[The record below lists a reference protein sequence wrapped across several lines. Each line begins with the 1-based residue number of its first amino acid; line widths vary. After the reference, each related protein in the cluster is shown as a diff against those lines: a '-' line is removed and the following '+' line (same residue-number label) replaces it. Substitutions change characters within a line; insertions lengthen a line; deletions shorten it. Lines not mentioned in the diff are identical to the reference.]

1 MGGKRDKVIYMIM
14 LGWLMFKDKISSCQ
28 SVFTGLG
35 KSEDGIREA
44 LQVQQTG
51 RGAGTIVNTSATTPI
66 VGASPPSRAQSNQV
80 VPTKV
85 ILLTN
90 MVFCFAGH

>member
-1 MGGKRDKVIYMIM
+1 M
-14 LGWLMFKDKISSCQ
+14 LEIETYLTYSWWQFI
-28 SVFTGLG
+28 FTGLG

-51 RGAGTIVNTSATTPI
+51 RGAGVIVNTSVAAHIVTAT
-66 VGASPPSRAQSNQV
+66 SPGRTQLSHNI
-80 VPTKV
+80 PTKV

-90 MVFCFAGH
+90 MVIYH